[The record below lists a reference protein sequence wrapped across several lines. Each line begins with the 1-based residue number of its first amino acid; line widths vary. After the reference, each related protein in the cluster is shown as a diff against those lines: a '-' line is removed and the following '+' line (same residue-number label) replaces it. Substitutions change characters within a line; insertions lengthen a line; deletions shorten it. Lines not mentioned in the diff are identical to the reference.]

1 MSQTNAQL
9 LADSLGTAS
18 TGTVPIGGIILWSG
32 SVATIPDGYALCNGS
47 NGTPDLRNKFILGA
61 YSDNA
66 SVAYP
71 NVPPNST
78 GGSANAVLVAHNHG
92 KGTLAAGNGGSH
104 RHTFDAFG
112 DGGNNNTVP
121 AVRFDGGGSVSYD
134 TSTHNGHAHPI
145 SGSTAIKGIN
155 AAGNSSSTQTG
166 TNANIPPY
174 YSLAYIMRTS

>member
-32 SVATIPDGYALCNGS
+32 TIATIPDGYKLCNGN
-47 NGTPDLRNKFILGA
+47 NGTPNLRNQFILGA

-71 NVPPNST
+71 NVPPNNT
-78 GGSANAVLVAHNHG
+78 GGSANAVLIGHSHGITDSGHAHTQTG
-92 KGTLAAGNGGSH
+92 GTSNDDGGSH
-104 RHTFDAFG
+104 VPGSTSA
-112 DGGNNNTVP
+112 GGNMSNIADATT
-121 AVRFDGGGSVSYD
+121 G
-134 TSTHNGHAHPI
+134 I
-145 SGSTAIKGIN
+145 SINANGIN
-155 AAGNSSSTQTG
+155 SSGNTNSNQTG

>member
-18 TGTVPIGGIILWSG
+18 TGIIPIGGIILWSG

-47 NGTPDLRNKFILGA
+47 NGTPNLRNKFILGA

-78 GGSANAVLVAHNHG
+78 GGSANAVLIGHNHG
-92 KGTLAAGNGGSH
+92 ITDPGHDHTQTGGGTDDDGGS
-104 RHTFDAFG
+104 
-112 DGGNNNTVP
+112 NVP
-121 AVRFDGGGSVSYD
+121 
-134 TSTHNGHAHPI
+134 
-145 SGSTAIKGIN
+145 GSTSGGTQSNIADARTGITIKNNGIN
-155 AAGNSSSTQTG
+155 SSGNANSNQTG

>member
-32 SVATIPDGYALCNGS
+32 TIATIPDGYKLCNGN

-71 NVPPNST
+71 NVPPNNT
-78 GGSANAVLVAHNHG
+78 GGSANAIVVTHNHG
-92 KGTLAAGNGGSH
+92 LTGGSASG
-104 RHTFDAFG
+104 TFLTGVTSLREGRKTGSTF
-112 DGGNNNTVP
+112 
-121 AVRFDGGGSVSYD
+121 AVDSITTTSASVSY
-134 TSTHNGHAHPI
+134 TKPTVNNE
-145 SGSTAIKGIN
+145 GS
-155 AAGNSSSTQTG
+155 SG

-174 YSLAYIMRTS
+174 YALAYIMRTS

>member
-32 SVATIPDGYALCNGS
+32 SVASIPDGYVLCNGS
-47 NGTPDLRNKFILGA
+47 NNTPNLRNKFILGA

-71 NVPPNST
+71 NVPPNNT
-78 GGSANAVLVAHNHG
+78 GGSADAILVSHKHNFTIGGTEKTTISVTTGVTENQETVDESGENVQVLEEVA
-92 KGTLAAGNGGSH
+92 A
-104 RHTFDAFG
+104 
-112 DGGNNNTVP
+112 NNS
-121 AVRFDGGGSVSYD
+121 SVSIVK
-134 TSTHNGHAHPI
+134 T
-145 SGSTAIKGIN
+145 GSSA
-155 AAGNSSSTQTG
+155 

>member
-32 SVATIPDGYALCNGS
+32 TIATIPDGYKLCNGN
-47 NGTPDLRNKFILGA
+47 NGTPNLRNQFILGA

-71 NVPPNST
+71 NVPPNNT
-78 GGSANAVLVAHNHG
+78 GGSANAVVVAHSHNFTIG
-92 KGTLAAGNGGSH
+92 GTERTTISVTTGVTESDETVDERGGEPVQVLEEVKAS
-104 RHTFDAFG
+104 
-112 DGGNNNTVP
+112 NS
-121 AVRFDGGGSVSYD
+121 SVSIV
-134 TSTHNGHAHPI
+134 AK
-145 SGSTAIKGIN
+145 GSSA
-155 AAGNSSSTQTG
+155 

-174 YSLAYIMRTS
+174 YSLAYIMRIS

>member
-18 TGTVPIGGIILWSG
+18 TGIIPIGGIILWSG

-47 NGTPDLRNKFILGA
+47 NGTPNLRNKFILGA

-78 GGSANAVLVAHNHG
+78 GGSANAVVVSHNHAI
-92 KGTLAAGNGGSH
+92 T
-104 RHTFDAFG
+104 D
-112 DGGNNNTVP
+112 P
-121 AVRFDGGGSVSYD
+121 
-134 TSTHNGHAHPI
+134 GHAH
-145 SGSTAIKGIN
+145 STYATDDGGRNDDTTAQGGQTYLQRGYNTLSNTTGITIN
-155 AAGNSSSTQTG
+155 DQGVSG
-166 TNANIPPY
+166 TNANLPPY
-174 YSLAYIMRTS
+174 YALAYIMRTS

>member
-32 SVATIPDGYALCNGS
+32 TIATIPDGYKLCNGN
-47 NGTPDLRNKFILGA
+47 NGTPNLRNQFILGA

-71 NVPPNST
+71 NVPPNNT
-78 GGSANAVLVAHNHG
+78 GGSANAVVVAHSHNFTIG
-92 KGTLAAGNGGSH
+92 GTERTTISVTTGVTESQETVDESGENVQVLEEVKASNSNVTIVSNG
-104 RHTFDAFG
+104 
-112 DGGNNNTVP
+112 
-121 AVRFDGGGSVSYD
+121 
-134 TSTHNGHAHPI
+134 
-145 SGSTAIKGIN
+145 
-155 AAGNSSSTQTG
+155 SSA

-174 YSLAYIMRTS
+174 YSLAYIMRIS